1 MKHFRSL
8 SLAPWRYGALF
19 FACLFLATSCQ
30 KKETPSAAEVLPLAS
45 EVEASLATSAASTSE
60 TKSVTT
66 VAQPSPVATAPAA
79 TAGASALRFV
89 SYNVENWLILEERY
103 DFETRIS
110 AKNAPKPEKEKAAV
124 VSILTD
130 AKPDVLGVCEIGS
143 KDDLMEIQKLLKA
156 AGLDLPHSH
165 FASGIDSSR
174 HLGLLS
180 RFPIASTAKPAETQ
194 YKLDGK
200 EYGIQRGVL
209 DATVQTPDSRL
220 WRFLGVH
227 LKSKREVED
236 NDQNLMRIN
245 EAQLLRKHIDEIL
258 KADPQ
263 ARIISYGDF
272 NDTRASS
279 PIRIIQG
286 PNNSPR
292 AMTPI
297 GLRDSR
303 KQYWTHFW
311 AKEDV
316 YSRFDYIFFS
326 QALKK
331 EVMFEEC
338 KILDPENWDAA
349 SDHRAVLGVF
359 R

>member
-1 MKHFRSL
+1 MKHLRSL
-8 SLAPWRYGALF
+8 TLAPWHYGALF
-19 FACLFLATSCQ
+19 FACLFLGTSCQ
-30 KKETPSAAEVLPLAS
+30 KKQTPSAAQVLPLAT
-45 EVEASLATSAASTSE
+45 EVAPAVVSSISE
-60 TKSVTT
+60 TKPVTP
-66 VAQPSPVATAPAA
+66 VAQPATTPPA
-79 TAGASALRFV
+79 TTGAAALRFV
-89 SYNVENWLILEERY
+89 GYNVENWLILEERY
-103 DFETRIS
+103 DYETRVS
-110 AKNAPKPEKEKAAV
+110 SKNAPKPEKEKAAV
-124 VSILTD
+124 ISILTD

-143 KDDLMEIQKLLKA
+143 KEDLMEIQKLLKT

-165 FASGIDSSR
+165 FSSGVDSSR

-180 RFPIASTAKPAETQ
+180 RFPIASTATPADTQ

-245 EAQLLRKHIDEIL
+245 EAQLVRKHIDEIL

-263 ARIISYGDF
+263 ARIIGYGDF

-292 AMTPI
+292 AMSPI

-316 YSRFDYIFFS
+316 YARLDYIFFS

-331 EVMFEEC
+331 DVMFEEC
-338 KILDPENWDAA
+338 KILDPENWNDA

>member
-1 MKHFRSL
+1 MKHYRSL

-19 FACLFLATSCQ
+19 FACLFLASSCQ
-30 KKETPSAAEVLPLAS
+30 KKQTPSAAQVLPLAS
-45 EVEASLATSAASTSE
+45 EVETSVVTGISESKPATP
-60 TKSVTT
+60 
-66 VAQPSPVATAPAA
+66 VAQPSPVATAAA
-79 TAGASALRFV
+79 PGSAALRFV
-89 SYNVENWLILEERY
+89 SFNVENWLILEERY
-103 DFETRIS
+103 DYETRVS
-110 AKNAPKPEKEKAAV
+110 SKNAPKPEKEKAAV

-143 KDDLMEIQKLLKA
+143 KEDLMEIQKLLKA

-165 FASGIDSSR
+165 FSSGIDSSR

-180 RFPIASTAKPAETQ
+180 RFPIASTAKPADTQ

-227 LKSKREVED
+227 LKSKRDVED
-236 NDQNLMRIN
+236 SDQNLMRIN

-292 AMTPI
+292 AMSPI

-331 EVMFEEC
+331 EVIFDEC
-338 KILDPENWDAA
+338 KILDPENWDTA

>member
-1 MKHFRSL
+1 MKHYRSL

-19 FACLFLATSCQ
+19 FACLFLASSCQ
-30 KKETPSAAEVLPLAS
+30 KKQTPSAAQVLPLAS
-45 EVEASLATSAASTSE
+45 EVETSVVTGISE
-60 TKSVTT
+60 SKPTT
-66 VAQPSPVATAPAA
+66 PVAQPSPVATAAA
-79 TAGASALRFV
+79 PGSAALRFV
-89 SYNVENWLILEERY
+89 SFNVENWLILEERY
-103 DFETRIS
+103 DYETRVS
-110 AKNAPKPEKEKAAV
+110 SKNAPKPEKEKAAV

-143 KDDLMEIQKLLKA
+143 KEDLIEIQKLLKA

-165 FASGIDSSR
+165 FSSGIDSSR

-180 RFPIASTAKPAETQ
+180 RFPIASTAKPADTQ

-292 AMTPI
+292 AMSPI

-331 EVMFEEC
+331 EVIFDEC
-338 KILDPENWDAA
+338 KILDPENWDTA

>member
-1 MKHFRSL
+1 MNPSRSPI
-8 SLAPWRYGALF
+8 LALLRGGAVF
-19 FACLFLATSCQ
+19 FASLLLAVSCE
-30 KKETPSAAEVLPLAS
+30 KKQTPSAASVLPLAS
-45 EVEASLATSAASTSE
+45 EVEPSLAVATSERAPSAA
-60 TKSVTT
+60 V
-66 VAQPSPVATAPAA
+66 PATASA
-79 TAGASALRFV
+79 TGLRFV
-89 SYNVENWLILEERY
+89 TYNVENWLILENRY
-103 DFETRIS
+103 DYETRIS
-110 AKNAPKPEKEKAAV
+110 AKDAPKPEKEKAAV
-124 VSILTD
+124 ISLLTD

-143 KDDLMEIQKLLKA
+143 KEDLMEIQKLLKA
-156 AGLDLPHSH
+156 AGLDLPHHH
-165 FASGIDSSR
+165 FASGIDRSR

-180 RFPIASTAKPAETQ
+180 RFPLSSTATPADTQ

-227 LKSKREVED
+227 LKSKRDVED
-236 NDQNLMRIN
+236 GDQNLMRIN
-245 EAQLLRKHIDEIL
+245 EAQLVRKHIDGIL
-258 KADPQ
+258 NTDPQ

-279 PIRIIQG
+279 PVRIIQG
-286 PNNSPR
+286 PYNSPR
-292 AMTPI
+292 SMSPI
-297 GLRDSR
+297 GAHDSR
-303 KQYWTHFW
+303 KHYWTHFW

-326 QALKK
+326 QSLKK
-331 EVMFEEC
+331 DVIFPEC
-338 KILDPENWDAA
+338 RILDPENWDDA